1 MKEGTVID
9 PLIKSNCKVNITIDD
24 TVMRW
29 VIVEWSYYLIGDIFL
44 NKVFALQLGNWIMEE
59 VSWMEIQEEFL
70 D

>member
-1 MKEGTVID
+1 MKKGTVID
-9 PLIKSNCKVNITIDD
+9 PLIKSNCKVNLTLDE
-24 TVMRW
+24 TVKGF
-29 VIVEWSYYLIGDIFL
+29 VECSYYLIGGIFL